1 MTNDPLNLTLEYE
14 LNETANLQYIIHAY
28 VINEEDFV
36 LDTLGN
42 ELVVV

>member
-1 MTNDPLNLTLEYE
+1 MIPFNLTLEYE
-14 LNETANLQYIIHAY
+14 LNETANLPYIIYAY

-36 LDTLGN
+36 LETLGN